1 MWTGSLRRLSDGAAA
16 MDDLPVDIRDATVVR
31 NGRCVLRR
39 VTLGVRRGEFVG
51 VIGPNGAGKT
61 TLLMAING
69 MASLSCGAI
78 RTLGVALP
86 SYLPHRL
93 RRRIGYVAQVERID
107 PRLPMT
113 VRETVGLGAAGRL
126 GFFRRPSRSD
136 RQKIADALE
145 QTGIAH
151 LAECPIGQLSGGE
164 YQRTAIA
171 RVLVQTPDLF
181 LFDEPAASIDPR
193 AQQDILCLIQD
204 IHRATNAT
212 TLYVTHDLG
221 TLPEECT
228 RLVLMKDGAIW
239 REGVREAMLQPALL
253 DNLYTTSCANNRGCE
268 PEG

>member
-1 MWTGSLRRLSDGAAA
+1 
-16 MDDLPVDIRDATVVR
+16 MDDRPVDIRGATVIR
-31 NGRCVLRR
+31 NGRCVLRN

-69 MASLSCGAI
+69 MATLADGAI

-86 SYLPHRL
+86 SRWPHRL

-113 VRETVGLGAAGRL
+113 VRETVCLGAAGRL
-126 GFFRRPSRSD
+126 GFFHRPTRLD
-136 RQKIADALE
+136 RQKIAEALD

-171 RVLVQTPDLF
+171 RAIVQMPDLF

-193 AQQDILCLIQD
+193 AQQDILRLIQD
-204 IHRATNAT
+204 IHRATDAT
-212 TLYVTHDLG
+212 TLYVTHDLDA
-221 TLPEECT
+221 LPEECT
-228 RLVLMKDGAIW
+228 RLVLMKDGTVW
-239 REGVREAMLQPALL
+239 REGPRETMLKSVLL
-253 DNLYTTSCANNRGCE
+253 DSLYAAPFADNRGGD
-268 PEG
+268 PWG